1 MGSKIEKNSYP
12 NGSGP
17 NDWQCFGP
25 PATADGDFDNC
36 KIADMGCF
44 TQDGK
49 DSNKYYHAAIVKHK
63 TSGQWAVY
71 FEWGR
76 TGAKNPNF
84 QFVVCTG
91 EADAQREFAGQ
102 LHDKNDKRGE
112 WVTVASKR
120 VLRARA
126 GKDCYL
132 VRSMATRSTGL
143 PDARTIKHTD
153 SAPKKKAD
161 AAPDDAKAD
170 DKKGKKK
177 VIKASGRPVDSHTQ
191 SLLRDLNVATVQ
203 YTRGSMADDS
213 IPTQG
218 AIDEARDFL
227 TEAQK
232 RLIIVGDDVDAQV
245 ADADL
250 NHLTA
255 LMYGRIPKKKPLH
268 CPPQDWILNTSNIL
282 RWQADLDA
290 FEAALGVAADV
301 EDTTHQHDPFGGMPV
316 WMEWIDPK
324 TDLGKWLY
332 GWWPRATAN
341 RHGGVGAMRI
351 KNAWRVERQGDR
363 PKLVVS
369 QEKII
374 ASRPAIHERPLFQPS
389 ERADLQ
395 DNNDIKRFRDSN
407 TGLLFHGTRS
417 VNVTGILRENLRLPH
432 QLVGVVITGAMF
444 GPGLY
449 WADDWKKSAGYTSLR
464 GSYWSSGGGSV
475 RGREAFMFAGDV
487 ALGRP
492 HVAPGP
498 KGYTSPPAGHHCVF
512 GKGGHSQVMN
522 NEWIIF
528 SREQFELRYLV
539 EFAA

>member
-12 NGSGP
+12 NGSSP

-25 PATADGDFDNC
+25 PAVADGDFDTC

-49 DSNKYYHAAIVKHK
+49 DSNKYYHGAVVKHK

-84 QFVVCTG
+84 QFVVCSG
-91 EADAQREFAGQ
+91 ESDAQREFASQ

-112 WVTVASKR
+112 WVQIAGKR

-132 VRSMATRSTGL
+132 VRAMATRSTGL
-143 PDARTIKHTD
+143 PDARTIKAND
-153 SAPKKKAD
+153 GAKSPPKDKSE
-161 AAPDDAKAD
+161 PDDAKSGE
-170 DKKGKKK
+170 KGKK
-177 VIKASGRPVDSHTQ
+177 VIKAPARAADQHTL
-191 SLLRDLNVATVQ
+191 SLMRDLNVATVQ
-203 YTRGSMADDS
+203 YARGSMADAS
-213 IPTQG
+213 IPTQA
-218 AIDEARDFL
+218 AIEEARDFL
-227 TEAQK
+227 AEAQK
-232 RLIIVGDDVDAQV
+232 RLLVVGDSVDAQV
-245 ADADL
+245 ADEDL
-250 NHLTA
+250 KHLTA

-282 RWQADLDA
+282 GWQADLDA
-290 FEAALGVAADV
+290 FEAALAVAADV
-301 EDTTHQHDPFGGMPV
+301 DDVKHQHDPFGGMPIE
-316 WMEWIDPK
+316 MEWIDPK
-324 TDLGKWLY
+324 SDVGKWLY

-341 RHGGVGAMRI
+341 KHGYLGAMKI
-351 KNAWRVERQGDR
+351 KNAWRVERHGDH
-363 PKLVVS
+363 KLVVGA
-369 QEKII
+369 QTGIVQGKHRID
-374 ASRPAIHERPLFQPS
+374 ERPLFQPA

-395 DNNDIKRFRDSN
+395 NSDDIRRYRESN

-417 VNVTGILRENLRLPH
+417 VNVTGILRENLRMPS

-444 GPGLY
+444 GPGIY

-464 GSYWSSGGGSV
+464 GSYWSSGGGAV

-487 ALGRP
+487 VLGRP

-498 KGYTSPPAGHHCVF
+498 RGYTAPPAGCHCVF
-512 GKGGHSQVMN
+512 GKGGHSQVQN
-522 NEWIIF
+522 NEWIVF
-528 SREQFELRYLV
+528 TRQQFELRYLV